1 MRYGFSIQPGC
12 SHNSLLPPKGEGLA
26 CAPCLQKS
34 RKRAGFPPWNHP
46 GTGEE
51 RGDASEKSLLSSAGT
66 GDTSPGVQGLEFRNA
81 PVRKVGFKL
90 PAAARLIW
98 VSLPK

>member
-26 CAPCLQKS
+26 RAPRLQKT
-34 RKRAGFPPWNHP
+34 RKRAGFPPWDHP

-51 RGDASEKSLLSSAGT
+51 GGDASEENSAGT
-66 GDTSPGVQGLEFRNA
+66 GDTNPGVQGWEFR
-81 PVRKVGFKL
+81 
-90 PAAARLIW
+90 
-98 VSLPK
+98 

>member
-1 MRYGFSIQPGC
+1 MRYGFNIQPSC

-26 CAPCLQKS
+26 RAPCLQKT

-51 RGDASEKSLLSSAGT
+51 GGDASEESLLSSAGT
-66 GDTSPGVQGLEFRNA
+66 GDTSPGVQGQEFR
-81 PVRKVGFKL
+81 
-90 PAAARLIW
+90 
-98 VSLPK
+98 